1 MKHINTIM
9 LTTVLFGLLV
19 LSLLRCEYKGP
30 EAIWSPVP
38 SERDDPKITAI
49 LPDDIADPGVLYITI
64 EGENFFP
71 AVDSNT
77 VYINGHVARQ
87 KSATADEIVIYRPT
101 VIGTNLRFAIDVPG
115 AWIIADTTGYE
126 IPLVT
131 SEYGRYTDTEN
142 ILAFALDADENIYGM
157 ELYSTSIIKTTPIG
171 DRSVYFNAEEKNLQS
186 AFKSATDLKTAPNKT
201 LLFANSKNYNIY
213 TIHNVT
219 PDSMAGDIFATLPTK
234 VWSID
239 FDQNGNLFA
248 GGDGL
253 YVIDPD
259 TNVTALTQYDGYAII
274 NLKVSEDTLYV
285 AATFGTQTGIW
296 KNEILSATG
305 QIGDNNLV
313 LDWADTGDY
322 AGSTLNCIAIAAN
335 GDIYVG
341 TDNAN
346 PVLIV
351 RQSGEME
358 PLYRDILTSAATQMV
373 WGEGTHLFIGF
384 YPDFRRVYKVA
395 VGASGANYYCRDMN

>member
-1 MKHINTIM
+1 MKYTSITM
-9 LTTVLFGLLV
+9 FATVILGLLI
-19 LSLLRCEYKGP
+19 LSLLSCEYKGP
-30 EAIWSPVP
+30 EAIWTPIP
-38 SERDDPKITAI
+38 GERDDPKITDI
-49 LPDDIADPGVLYITI
+49 LPNDIADPGVLYITI

-71 AVDSNT
+71 ELDSNT
-77 VYINGHVARQ
+77 VYINGHVAHQ
-87 KSATADEIVIYRPT
+87 KSATANEVVIYRPT
-101 VIGTNLRFAIDVPG
+101 VTGTDLRFAIDVPG

-126 IPLVT
+126 IPSVT

-142 ILAFALDADENIYGM
+142 ILAYALDDDENIYGM
-157 ELYSTSIIKTTPIG
+157 ELYSTTIIKTTPIG
-171 DRSVYFNAEEKNLQS
+171 DRSVYFTAEEKNLKS

-213 TIHNVT
+213 TIHDVT

-234 VWSID
+234 VRSID

-248 GGDGL
+248 GGEGL

-259 TNVTALTQYDGYAII
+259 TNVTALDQYNGFEII
-274 NLKVSEDTLYV
+274 NLKVKEDTLYV
-285 AATFGTQTGIW
+285 AASSATQTGIW
-296 KNEILSATG
+296 KNQILSAAG
-305 QIGDNNLV
+305 QIGDNILV
-313 LDWADTGDY
+313 LDWAAAGDY
-322 AGSTLNCIAIAAN
+322 ATSTLNCIAVAAN

-341 TDNAN
+341 TDNAD
-346 PVLIV
+346 PVLII
-351 RQSGEME
+351 RRNGEIE

-395 VGASGANYYCRDMN
+395 VGESGANYYCRDMN